1 VQRHIISG
9 FENKNFSYL
18 LNEYKAARKVRN
30 AAAAAGRAAGG
41 GGRRGRGPKPAKFD
55 PNAEDRDADGKVQD
69 GTPFERPATPSTPD
83 VSGKPAASGA
93 APKSTRRRLSGE
105 ALTESFNNMADEPEN
120 RRQRRRRLA
129 QQKEPQGRQG
139 KPSRRGV
146 PVFTPLKR
154 DDNKKRAERDAEL
167 RKQGG
172 RPTIYGQSLLEDFS
186 EEQQR
191 YMLDK
196 FYKINPIAKMSTKD
210 AKNQAEEIEMLM
222 AWMVKNQ
229 EEAAIQAGMLDNGK
243 LTLRAQIAQKWYD
256 VANKFNTSIADK
268 YGIKPE
274 AVHATMAIFSART
287 AWPVNVAGGM
297 HAVDLMAKNPTLT
310 ISDFKRM
317 RSERVT
323 TLNQKIKDDTKKLAK
338 AKEIIADAANQT
350 PEVLQKAK
358 RDERDATERMKKSTK
373 ELGDIE
379 KWSINKW
386 VDSIGGKVN
395 TPLREQNPKVGGRFI
410 KANSSIALNKG
421 PIRAIEFD
429 IDPQGNYTPIVTNKS
444 AVMAHDPEDK
454 QAKIFEVLQAAFDGD
469 EEKMLEL
476 IDKNL
481 GDGAKVRSFYNNMS
495 DPNEADFA
503 SITGDT
509 HHAGVSL
516 AIPGNNSEPWFKT
529 AIFSPSDVDNR
540 TVGGPFGYM
549 LLKEATERFAER
561 YGILP
566 REAQSILWEAQR
578 LLWNIDE
585 SLKPEAVKRIK
596 KFAKGS
602 NATPDSIREYM
613 WEVHKEL
620 YAGVVGKT
628 SAPYKGDT
636 TGYLP

>member
-1 VQRHIISG
+1 VQRHIIAG
-9 FENKNFSYL
+9 VGKKDFSHL
-18 LNEYKAARKVRN
+18 LNDYKVARRITGAARSM
-30 AAAAAGRAAGG
+30 AGG
-41 GGRRGRGPKPAKFD
+41 VGGRGRRGGGLRPASFN
-55 PNAEDRDADGKVQD
+55 PNAEDRDADGNVQD
-69 GTPFERPATPSTPD
+69 GTRFERPATPSAPD
-83 VSGKPAASGA
+83 VSGQPA
-93 APKSTRRRLSGE
+93 APKAKRRRIPDE
-105 ALTESFNNMADEPEN
+105 ALTESFDNMGEKPEN

-129 QQKEPQGRQG
+129 EEKEPQGRQG

-146 PVFTPLKR
+146 PVFTPMES
-154 DDNKKRAERDAEL
+154 DDKKKRAERDAEL
-167 RKQGG
+167 RRQGN

-196 FYKINPIAKMSTKD
+196 LYKINPVAKMATKD
-210 AKNQAEEIEMLM
+210 AENQAEEIEMLM

-229 EEAAIQAGMLDNGK
+229 EDAAIQAGMIDNGK
-243 LTLRAQIAQKWYD
+243 LTVRAQIAQKWYD

-268 YGIKPE
+268 YGIRPE

-297 HAVDLMAKNPTLT
+297 HAVGLMARNPTLT
-310 ISDFKRM
+310 LSDFKRM
-317 RSERVT
+317 RSERAT
-323 TLNQKIKDDTKKLAK
+323 TLDQKIKDDKKKLAN
-338 AKEIIADAANQT
+338 AQEILADADNQT
-350 PEVLQKAK
+350 PEILKKAK
-358 RDERDATERMKKSTK
+358 RDKRDATERMRKSNE
-373 ELGDIE
+373 ELANIE
-379 KWSINKW
+379 KWTINKW
-386 VDSIGGKVN
+386 IDSIGGKVN

-410 KANSSIALNKG
+410 KADSSIALNNG
-421 PIRAIEFD
+421 PIRAVEFD
-429 IDPQGNYTPIVTNKS
+429 IDPQGNYTPVVTNKS

-549 LLKEATERFAER
+549 LLKEATERFAEK

-620 YAGVVGKT
+620 YANVVGKT